1 MSINAGEMPPEKKK
15 QASNEEKAEFLDD
28 LSETMVLARKALS
41 DSGGKITMRRLN
53 RREYQNTIKEL
64 TDEKDDLL
72 TKLKSKESRIK
83 QVLVQ
88 LEQSVDDVS
97 HCGKKIREQ
106 ELQIKELTEEV
117 KDLRKKTEH
126 EEEPKDD
133 QTEIQQE
140 EPQN

>member
-1 MSINAGEMPPEKKK
+1 MTQK
-15 QASNEEKAEFLDD
+15 D
-28 LSETMVLARKALS
+28 LL
-41 DSGGKITMRRLN
+41 
-53 RREYQNTIKEL
+53 RELKNTIKEL

-106 ELQIKELTEEV
+106 EEQIKELTEEV

-133 QTEIQQE
+133 QQEIQQE
-140 EPQN
+140 EQQD